1 MLNQTG
7 IKKETMVSP
16 VQILANVEHQVS
28 VGCLVD
34 DAAGTTVG
42 SKKIVKAGTPLKVD
56 LGNLATAAGKP
67 TVTPAA
73 ETPGED
79 GAGTTTDMNAVLLH
93 DVDVTS
99 GDANGTALIFGF
111 VNINRLESDVQAMV
125 KAGTF
130 GMITF
135 LKA

>member
-34 DAAGTTVG
+34 DAAGVAVG

-56 LGNLATAAGKP
+56 LGNLAAAAGKP
-67 TVTPAA
+67 TVNPAA
-73 ETPGED
+73 DAPSSE
-79 GAGTTTDMNAVLLH
+79 TDMTAVLLH